1 MPEMPTMKA
10 LVLEEYKRLVLK
22 DVPRPALRSPDDVI
36 VRVKAVAVCGSD
48 VHGWDGSTGR
58 RKTPLIMGHEA
69 AGEIVEAGAD
79 VRNFRVGDRVTFDST
94 EWCGQFW
101 HCKRGEVNLCDDR
114 RVLGVSPGDWKR
126 DGAFAEYLVVP
137 ERILFKLPDSI
148 DYVRASLAEPC
159 AVAAHAVAITPLA
172 EGETVAVVGT
182 GLIGLLLVSILRASG
197 AGTIIALD
205 TQEDRRGAALDF
217 GADFALDPTNPDTM
231 QTVRD
236 LGDGRGVDR
245 AFEAVGAT
253 APIKTAISVTRKGGS
268 VTLIGNVSP
277 TVELPLQEVV
287 TRQIAVLGSCA
298 VAGEYARV
306 LELMADGRLDPLPL
320 VSAVAP
326 LADGHAWFERLY
338 AREPGLLKVVLE
350 P

>member
-1 MPEMPTMKA
+1 MKA
-10 LVLEEYKRLVLK
+10 LVLEEYKKLVIRDIPK
-22 DVPRPALRSPDDVI
+22 PVLRSPSDVI
-36 VRVKAVAVCGSD
+36 VRIRAAAICGSD

-58 RKTPLIMGHEA
+58 RKPPLVMGHEA
-69 AGEIVEAGAD
+69 SGEIVEAGSS
-79 VRNFRVGDRVTFDST
+79 VQHFKPGDRVTFDST
-94 EWCGQFW
+94 EWCGQCW
-101 HCKRGEVNLCDDR
+101 YCKRGEVNLCEDR
-114 RVLGVSPGDWKR
+114 QVLGVSPGAWKR

-148 DYVRASLAEPC
+148 DFIRAAMAEPC
-159 AVAAHAVAITPLA
+159 AVAAHAVTVTPLA

-197 AGTIIALD
+197 AGRIIALD
-205 TQEDRRGAALDF
+205 TQEDRRDSALAFD
-217 GADFALDPTNPDTM
+217 ADFSFDPTTPETIDTIREL
-231 QTVRD
+231 T
-236 LGDGRGVDR
+236 DGRGVDR
-245 AFEAVGAT
+245 CFEAVGAS
-253 APIKTAISVTRKGGS
+253 APVRTAIAATRKGGS

-277 TVELPLQEVV
+277 SIDFPLQEVV

-298 VAGEYARV
+298 VAGEYSRV
-306 LELMADGRLDPLPL
+306 LELMAEGKLDPMPL

-326 LADGHAWFERLY
+326 LEEGHAWFERLY